1 MNMRG
6 KILYIGFAVFL
17 LGINIFLY
25 KVLTELNENIHV
37 LDSVLDVLIA
47 ILATFS
53 FIIFTIPFFFK
64 DSEIE
69 KIYPKSDQKFAVL
82 YFMLF
87 IITIFFCL
95 LACFEGDT
103 HRRGFLIISFLL
115 FIDCLILLFPY
126 IFIFLHRDMEG
137 VIKNVRNS
145 IVDELCTIHHFG
157 KSKSFTSL
165 NEKINLLG
173 RIAIQALRNYN
184 YILLDYTLENM
195 RDVAQQ
201 VINKEEIHT
210 KNCNSAIKE
219 IMRNFRDFGIIS
231 VKYQVE
237 EYSKRVGKDM
247 SKIIIDGMKNERR
260 FEYGHLIQYLE
271 KFGIDATRNHA
282 EETSEEI
289 ISNLGLIGDFLVK
302 NNEEISPINGVLKG
316 LQNIGISC
324 SGEKMI
330 HRCNTAR
337 MRLIGIARAT
347 KGSVKSEAQMRFWV
361 VTAFLYT
368 NIPEMKEADKSLEY
382 KLITELGEDFY
393 SDLEKSEEMLRK
405 EKEWIHLSVVK
416 KFRKNNP
423 FFNKGP

>member
-1 MNMRG
+1 MNMKG
-6 KILYIGFAVFL
+6 KKLYIGFAVFL

-25 KVLTELNENIHV
+25 SVLIELNENIHV
-37 LDSVLDVLIA
+37 LGSVLYVLIA

-53 FIIFTIPFFFK
+53 FVIFYIPFYFK

-69 KIYPKSDQKFAVL
+69 KIYPKSDQKFAAL

-95 LACFEGDT
+95 IACFEGET
-103 HRRGFLIISFLL
+103 NRRYFLIISFLL

-126 IFIFLHRDMEG
+126 IFIFLRRDMEG
-137 VIKNVRNS
+137 VIKSVRNS
-145 IVDELCTIHHFG
+145 IIDEVCAIHYFG
-157 KSKSFTSL
+157 KSKL

-173 RIAIQALRNYN
+173 RIAIQALRNHN
-184 YILLDYTLENM
+184 YILLNCTLENM

-219 IMRNFRDFGIIS
+219 IMRNFRDFGIVSI
-231 VKYQVE
+231 KYQAE

-247 SKIIIDGMKNERR
+247 SKIIIDGMKNKRK

-271 KFGIDATRNHA
+271 KCGIESARNHA

-347 KGSVKSEAQMRFWV
+347 KGSIKSEAQMRFWV
-361 VTAFLYT
+361 ITAFLYT
-368 NIPEMKEADKSLEY
+368 NIPEMEETGKNLEY

-423 FFNKGP
+423 FFNKVS